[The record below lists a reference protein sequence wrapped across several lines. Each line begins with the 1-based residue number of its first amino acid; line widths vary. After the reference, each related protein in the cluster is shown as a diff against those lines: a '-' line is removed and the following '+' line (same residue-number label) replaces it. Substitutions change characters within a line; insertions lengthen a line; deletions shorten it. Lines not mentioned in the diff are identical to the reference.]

1 MQYEQITLVSS
12 SSLWSFKHFSQRR
25 RRPMRCMTPRSTQK
39 PSRWSS
45 MGGKCQ
51 TMITLTH
58 VRVTFLPAV
67 SLPWTQTEVVHLPD
81 SLECQTSIDALKLS
95 LLLIR
100 AWCSIKGHGISK
112 GTTTRQRG
120 QTRKRLTSLS
130 TQPGEGDGSGARC
143 CLIGFSQ
150 RCRYG
155 KPRGELPSDK
165 PDLHRRDKTA
175 WWSRWK
181 MASRINGLGKMLTQ
195 SDGYAAVENKVGRGI
210 HAQADGEG

>member
-1 MQYEQITLVSS
+1 M
-12 SSLWSFKHFSQRR
+12 W
-25 RRPMRCMTPRSTQK
+25 
-39 PSRWSS
+39 
-45 MGGKCQ
+45 GKCK
-51 TMITLTH
+51 TMIRFPLSVFALDATWS
-58 VRVTFLPAV
+58 RAPAWLIGM
-67 SLPWTQTEVVHLPD
+67 SDINRRE
-81 SLECQTSIDALKLS
+81 LS
-95 LLLIR
+95 LLLTR
-100 AWCSIKGHGISK
+100 AWCGIRRRGISK

-130 TQPGEGDGSGARC
+130 TQPGEGDGSGGPC

-165 PDLHRRDKTA
+165 PDLHRGDKTA

-195 SDGYAAVENKVGRGI
+195 SDGYAAAENRASGGI
-210 HAQADGEG
+210 HAQADGGG